1 MFIDKADAYKHFVP
15 TALLRD
21 ALLDLIHGVDCSM
34 TIQQQVRDELRAAI
48 KALFDMDLAEFTSE
62 IPPRTELGDLAFP
75 VAFELAKRLK
85 AATGQK
91 QNPREVASRLAEK
104 LRAVEGVARTEVAGA
119 GYINVYFDRA
129 SYLLNVA
136 QGSAAPAPQL
146 GGKIIVEH
154 TAVNPNK
161 AAHIG
166 HLRNAVLGD
175 TTVRLLR
182 AAGET
187 VEVQNYIDNTGVQ
200 VADVVVGFRHIEQ
213 KSLEEIKAIEG
224 KFDFYCWNLYA
235 RVGQFYEE
243 DKSRLALRAETLHA
257 IESGEGEVY
266 EMADYVAT
274 RIVHHHLDTFLRV
287 GIKYDVLPRESDVLH
302 LHLWN
307 RAFELLKT
315 RGAIEQVGEGKLAGC
330 WVMRAADDGHP
341 ADEEESE
348 HEADKVI
355 VRSNGTVTYTGKDI
369 AFHLWKL
376 GQLDLDFYY
385 KPFRTYP
392 DGHTVWVT
400 TSNERDDYPM
410 HPKFGNGAAYFNVID
425 IGQSYPQHYVKL
437 GVMAVDHDE
446 RVERSAHLAYEKV
459 TLSPAAAEQLGQQ
472 LSEEDRKRGAV
483 SMSGRKGL
491 GVKADDLIDQL
502 QASAFAEVES
512 RHPELDESEQQA
524 TAHKIAVGALRYF
537 LLKYLRNSIIAFDF
551 KEALSFDGETGPYIQ
566 YSVVRANSIFR
577 KLTDAGITP
586 GAAALREVARERLN
600 ELLGNEA
607 GDDLWSLCYLA
618 SRLDEVIGGAVG
630 TLEPAIVAKWTFQL
644 AQRFN
649 LFYHHYHILS
659 ETDADRRALLVAI
672 TAIVRERLIAALDVL
687 GIEAPERM

>member
-1 MFIDKADAYKHFVP
+1 MSVQEAIREQLSSTIKNKYAIDLTDFS
-15 TALLRD
+15 
-21 ALLDLIHGVDCSM
+21 G
-34 TIQQQVRDELRAAI
+34 
-48 KALFDMDLAEFTSE
+48 E

-85 AATGQK
+85 AATGEK
-91 QNPREVASRLAEK
+91 HNPREIATRLSLDLVSAP
-104 LRAVEGVARTEVAGA
+104 GVARVEVAGA
-119 GYINVYFDRA
+119 GYINVFLDRA
-129 SYLLNVA
+129 GYLLDVA
-136 QGSAAPAPQL
+136 RNPARLDAQL

-175 TTVRLLR
+175 TTVRMLR
-182 AAGET
+182 AAGER

-200 VADVVVGFRHIEQ
+200 VADVVVGFKH
-213 KSLEEIKAIEG
+213 LERKTLDEIKAIEG
-224 KFDFYCWNLYA
+224 KFDYYCWDLYA
-235 RVGQFYEE
+235 RVGAFYEE
-243 DKSRLALRAETLHA
+243 DRSRLQYRAETLHE
-257 IESGEGEVY
+257 IESGRGETF
-266 EMADYVAT
+266 EMADYIAT
-274 RIVHHHLDTFLRV
+274 RIVGCHLDTMLRV
-287 GIKYDVLPRESDVLH
+287 GVEYDLMPRESDVLH

-307 RAFELLKT
+307 RTFELLKE
-315 RGAIEQVGEGKLAGC
+315 RGAIEYETEGKLSGC
-330 WVMRAADDGHP
+330 WVMRAADDQP
-341 ADEEESE
+341 NVEAESE
-348 HEADKVI
+348 QEADKVI

-376 GQLDLDFYY
+376 GQLGIDFYY
-385 KPFRTYP
+385 KPFRAYP
-392 DGHTVWVT
+392 DKAIAWIT
-400 TSNERDDYPM
+400 TSDAGDNDPR
-410 HPKFGNGAAYFNVID
+410 HPEFGNGAAYFNVID

-459 TLSPAAAEQLGQQ
+459 VLTPAAAEQLGQK
-472 LSEEDRKRGAV
+472 LSEDDRQRGAV

-502 QASAFAEVES
+502 EANALAEVAG
-512 RHPELDESEQQA
+512 RHPELGQQEQRD

-537 LLKYLRNSIIAFDF
+537 LLKYSRTSIISFDF

-577 KLTDAGITP
+577 KLAEAGEDMT
-586 GAAALREVARERLN
+586 ALDLQSVSRERVA
-600 ELLGNEA
+600 ELLSGKGA
-607 GDDLWSLCYLA
+607 DDLWALVYLA
-618 SRLDEVIGGAVG
+618 ARLNDVLRGAVAAM
-630 TLEPAIVAKWTFQL
+630 EPSIIAKWAFQI

-649 LFYHHYHILS
+649 LFYHNYHILS
-659 ETDADRRALLVAI
+659 ESDPARRALLVSI
-672 TAIVRERLIAALDVL
+672 TAIVRRQLIAALDVL

>member
-1 MFIDKADAYKHFVP
+1 
-15 TALLRD
+15 
-21 ALLDLIHGVDCSM
+21 M

-48 KALFDMDLAEFTSE
+48 KALFDIDLAEFTSE

-75 VAFELAKRLK
+75 VAFELAKRRK
-85 AATGQK
+85 AATGEK
-91 QNPREVASRLAEK
+91 QNPREVATRLAEK
-104 LRAVEGVARTEVAGA
+104 LRAIEGVARTEVAGA

-136 QGSAAPAPQL
+136 QGSAATAPQL

-302 LHLWN
+302 MHLWN
-307 RAFELLKT
+307 RAFELLKA
-315 RGAIEQVGEGKLAGC
+315 RGAIEQVSEGKLAGC
-330 WVMRAADDGHP
+330 WVMRAADDGKP

-491 GVKADDLIDQL
+491 GVKADNLIDQL

-586 GAAALREVARERLN
+586 GAAALREVGRERLN

-618 SRLDEVIGGAVG
+618 SRLDEVISGAVG